1 MKTTLIRSLTAAAL
15 FGGLTSTAWALTPA
29 EETSVLFMKQEEKLA
44 RDVYQVLHT
53 QWGAKI
59 FSNIAASEQKH
70 MNAVDTLIAANGLE
84 DATPEAAGE
93 FTYPELQ
100 ELYDQLVEQGGASLA
115 DALAV
120 GVAIET
126 EDIADLDD
134 ALAVVEDAA
143 TRRVFTNL
151 LNGSLRHLAA
161 FNNFDETTIGTG
173 TGKGGKKVGKG
184 KAAKNKGAKAKKNKN
199 NKKNRKGGGNKGKGG
214 NGKG

>member
-1 MKTTLIRSLTAAAL
+1 MKTTLIRNFAAAAL
-15 FGGLTSTAWALTPA
+15 FGGLASTAWALTPA

-44 RDVYQVLHT
+44 RDVYQLLHA

-70 MNAVDTLIAANGLE
+70 MNAVDTLIVANGLE

-93 FTYPELQ
+93 FTYPELE
-100 ELYDQLVEQGGASLA
+100 ELYAQLVEQGSASLA

-126 EDIADLDD
+126 EDIADLED
-134 ALAVVEDAA
+134 ALNVTEDAA

-161 FNNFDETTIGTG
+161 FNNFDESTVGTG
-173 TGKGGKKVGKG
+173 TGKGGKKAANA
-184 KAAKNKGAKAKKNKN
+184 KAAKNKGAKKNKN

>member
-1 MKTTLIRSLTAAAL
+1 MKTTLIRNFAAAAL
-15 FGGLTSTAWALTPA
+15 FGGLASTAWALTPA

-44 RDVYQVLHT
+44 RDVYQLLHA

-70 MNAVDTLIAANGLE
+70 MNAVDTLIVANGLE

-93 FTYPELQ
+93 FTYPELE
-100 ELYDQLVEQGGASLA
+100 ELYAQLVEQGSASLA

-126 EDIADLDD
+126 EDIADLED
-134 ALAVVEDAA
+134 ALTVTEDAA

-161 FNNFDETTIGTG
+161 FNNFDESTVGTG
-173 TGKGGKKVGKG
+173 TGKGGKKAANA